1 MRRRVGI
8 GLRAPPKSPL
18 WPAIAERNNLI
29 MLGGD
34 SFGLIGER
42 D

>member
-1 MRRRVGI
+1 MEVPIELGRKDGH
-8 GLRAPPKSPL
+8 PF
-18 WPAIAERNNLI
+18 WPAVATPNNLI

-34 SFGLIGER
+34 SFGLIGQR